1 MNRKV
6 VLSVGEFYHIYNR
19 GVEKKQIFLDKYDY
33 DRFVTLLLLTNLPG
47 ALDIREFE
55 RLKKHKKGGTLVK
68 KEQQTLVDIGAYCLM
83 PNHFHLLVYEKTEG
97 GITKFMHKL
106 TTAYTMYFNKK
117 YERVGP
123 LLQGT
128 FKSEHADSDD
138 YLKYL
143 FSYIHLN
150 PLKIFNKNWRESCK
164 SDSVSKKSF
173 LDNYVYSSYL
183 DYSGS
188 NREDGAILCTSSF
201 PDYFYDSEDFKSN
214 LFDWF
219 EEFDLC

>member
-1 MNRKV
+1 MNRKI

-19 GVEKKQIFLDKYDY
+19 GVEKKQIFLDRYDY
-33 DRFVTLLLLTNLPG
+33 DRFMILLLLANRLES
-47 ALDIREFE
+47 LDIRNF
-55 RLKKHKKGGTLVK
+55 RRSKKNCGGGTSAG
-68 KEQQTLVDIGAYCLM
+68 KEQETLVDIGAYCLM
-83 PNHFHLLVYEKTEG
+83 PNHFHILIHEKTEG
-97 GITKFMHKL
+97 GITKFIHKL
-106 TTAYTMYFNKK
+106 TTAYTMYFNRK

-128 FKSEHADSDD
+128 FKSEHADSDE

-150 PLKIFNKNWRESCK
+150 PLKIFNKKWRESYK
-164 SDSVSKKSF
+164 SDPVSKKSF

-183 DYSGS
+183 DYAGL
-188 NREDGAILCTSSF
+188 NREDKAILCTPSF
-201 PDYFYDSEDFKSN
+201 PEYFDDPEDFKSN

-219 EEFDLC
+219 DEPELV